1 MHEAVGWIGSIEY
14 PGVVVQAKEAGGSE
28 VEDESLVCGGFKAS
42 VGCIRFCLKSSKT
55 FFKKIIPSF

>member
-55 FFKKIIPSF
+55 FF